1 MHTSPGLLP
10 EITLSTTSRH
20 NSAISLAGVLFGA
33 AAGVTGFAFGSS
45 PALNALIAASSKAAS
60 GGAPSG
66 AGRGRTLAGER
77 LSFGAG
83 TVSSIGS
90 SICLMSPSF
99 LTKSLIKYSR
109 GCGTSVVVYLFKN

>member
-1 MHTSPGLLP
+1 MHISLGLLP
-10 EITLSTTSRH
+10 EITLSTTSLN

-45 PALNALIAASSKAAS
+45 PALKALIAASRRAAS

-66 AGRGRTLAGER
+66 AGRGLTRAGDL

-83 TVSSIGS
+83 IASSIGS

-99 LTKSLIKYSR
+99 LTKSLIKYSN
-109 GCGTSVVVYLFKN
+109 V